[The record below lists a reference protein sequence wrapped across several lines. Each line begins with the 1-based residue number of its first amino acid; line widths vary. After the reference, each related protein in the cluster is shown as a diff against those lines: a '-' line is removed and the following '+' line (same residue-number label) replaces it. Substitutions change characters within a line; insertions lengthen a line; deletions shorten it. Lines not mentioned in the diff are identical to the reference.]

1 MVIKTKQINN
11 IKKIREIYG
20 ITQEQIAEAIN
31 VNRVTV
37 ANWESNASRASSGN
51 LEKLSIFFGV
61 GPEFFYEK
69 ELNDN
74 ITNILLKN
82 AQRANEIESHS
93 EGKRCKTNEFN
104 SLFSK
109 TSFLQA
115 LKKYVFSMKMLLA
128 TAEDGTLDD
137 LTTAVLVN
145 KKLGE
150 RLESIINLKREE
162 EKAKS
167 EKKEDTLRD
176 LIDKLSNSN

>member
-1 MVIKTKQINN
+1 MVIKMKQINN

-93 EGKRCKTNEFN
+93 EGKRCKANEFN

>member
-1 MVIKTKQINN
+1 
-11 IKKIREIYG
+11 
-20 ITQEQIAEAIN
+20 
-31 VNRVTV
+31 
-37 ANWESNASRASSGN
+37 
-51 LEKLSIFFGV
+51 
-61 GPEFFYEK
+61 
-69 ELNDN
+69 
-74 ITNILLKN
+74 
-82 AQRANEIESHS
+82 
-93 EGKRCKTNEFN
+93 
-104 SLFSK
+104 
-109 TSFLQA
+109 
-115 LKKYVFSMKMLLA
+115 MKMLLA